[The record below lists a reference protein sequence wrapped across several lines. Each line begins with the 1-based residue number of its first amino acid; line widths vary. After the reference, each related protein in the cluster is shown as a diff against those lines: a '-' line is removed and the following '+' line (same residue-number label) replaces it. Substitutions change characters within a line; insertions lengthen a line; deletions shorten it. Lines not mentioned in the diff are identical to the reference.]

1 MFTSEILFV
10 IVTIPII
17 TILVA
22 TPFVNKYNIIALTT
36 ATLRLLLTSMQST
49 SLSDLLYSQIH
60 CTAEHQ

>member
-1 MFTSEILFV
+1 MFTNEKLFV

-22 TPFVNKYNIIALTT
+22 TPLVNKYNIIALTT

-49 SLSDLLYSQIH
+49 PLYDLLYSQIQ